1 MKVMIVCASE
11 EMREKLVDDVR
22 AAQLDQ
28 VIEASGML
36 SALWYGKIH
45 QPELIIIDLLA
56 PDCCGLQLTDLLKRL
71 CPRARLWLTTET
83 AIANVSSSLQ
93 ALGNYRYL

>member
-11 EMREKLVDDVR
+11 ELREKLIDNVR
-22 AAQLDQ
+22 AARVDE

-36 SALWYGKIH
+36 SALWYGKVH
-45 QPELIIIDLLA
+45 QPDLIIIDLLA
-56 PDCCGLQLTDLLKRL
+56 PDCCGVQLTDLLKRF
-71 CPRARLWLTTET
+71 CPGARLWLTTET
-83 AIANVSSSLQ
+83 AVANVSASLQ